1 MSATTKTKDRSHR
14 PAVSRG
20 GRKASGSDRGPSPEE
35 KLVADL
41 IALIEQG
48 TAPWRREW
56 QGHQGVHRNLLTG
69 HAYRGSNPLLLE
81 FGALLKGH
89 TLPLWLGGAQAKAKG
104 WFPRKGSSAVRI
116 IRPQLN
122 QRDQLDASGGVVL
135 SPEGE
140 TITTSWVSYKVV
152 PVFNAAD
159 LVGTSPEAQQTLEAA
174 IVSALHLAGPPATP
188 AARLEHAESVLE
200 AWSVSTV
207 FGGAIAC
214 YSPGADRIAMPLP
227 EAFSHREAYAATWA
241 HEQIHSTGHPSRL
254 ERPQTG
260 AMGSSAYA
268 KEELV
273 AELGAVIVCQRLQI
287 GSDFQNHAAYLAHWA
302 ELLREKPSVLFQVL
316 SAARQAADLIAP
328 EPTGA
333 AAADG
338 ITNPV
343 PMAQ

>member
-1 MSATTKTKDRSHR
+1 MTATTKVKTKAHR
-14 PAVSRG
+14 PTTSRG

-89 TLPLWLGGAQAKAKG
+89 TLPLWLGGAQAKAQG
-104 WFPRKGSSAVRI
+104 WFPRKGCSAVRI
-116 IRPQLN
+116 VRPQLN
-122 QRDQLDASGGVVL
+122 QREQVDSDGAPLRSA
-135 SPEGE
+135 EGE
-140 TITTSWVSYKVV
+140 PLTSCWVSYKIV

-159 LVGTSPEAQQTLEAA
+159 LTGTSPEAQQALEAA
-174 IVSALHLAGPPATP
+174 IASALHLAGPPPTP

-200 AWSVSTV
+200 AWPVSTI
-207 FGGAIAC
+207 FGGAMAC
-214 YSPGADRIAMPLP
+214 YSPAADLIAMPAP
-227 EAFSHREAYAATWA
+227 EAFSNREAYAATWA

-254 ERPQTG
+254 ERPQGG

-268 KEELV
+268 RE
-273 AELGAVIVCQRLQI
+273 ELGAVLVCQRLQI

-302 ELLREKPSVLFQVL
+302 ELLREKASVLFQVL

-333 AAADG
+333 AADG
-338 ITNPV
+338 VSSPE
-343 PMAQ
+343 PMAE

>member
-1 MSATTKTKDRSHR
+1 MSTATTSRAHR
-14 PAVSRG
+14 PANGRRS
-20 GRKASGSDRGPSPEE
+20 RKASAAERGPSPEE

-56 QGHQGVHRNLLTG
+56 QGHQGGHRNLLTG

-89 TLPLWLGGAQAKAKG
+89 TLPLWLGAAQAKAQG
-104 WFPRKGSSAVRI
+104 WFPRKGCSAVRI
-116 IRPQLN
+116 VRPQLN
-122 QRDQLDASGGVVL
+122 QREQVDSDGAPLRSA
-135 SPEGE
+135 EGE
-140 TITTSWVSYKVV
+140 TITSCWVSYKIV

-174 IVSALHLAGPPATP
+174 IASALHLAGPPATP

-200 AWSVSTV
+200 AWPVATV

-214 YSPGADRIAMPLP
+214 YNPAADRIAMPAP

-254 ERPQTG
+254 ERPQSG

-268 KEELV
+268 REELV

-328 EPTGA
+328 EPTPS
-333 AAADG
+333 AADE
-338 ITNPV
+338 ITGPD

>member
-1 MSATTKTKDRSHR
+1 MTSTTKTKAKSHR
-14 PAVSRG
+14 PSTSRG
-20 GRKASGSDRGPSPEE
+20 GRKASGSDRSPSPEE

-56 QGHQGVHRNLLTG
+56 QGHQGGHRNLLTG

-81 FGALLKGH
+81 FGSLLKGH
-89 TLPLWLGGAQAKAKG
+89 TLPLWLGGAQAKAEG

-116 IRPQLN
+116 VRPQLN
-122 QRDQLDASGGVVL
+122 QREQVDCDGAPLRSA
-135 SPEGE
+135 EGE
-140 TITTSWVSYKVV
+140 TITTSWVSYKIV

-159 LVGTSPEAQQTLEAA
+159 LTGTSPEAQQALEAA
-174 IVSALHLAGPPATP
+174 IAAALHLAGPPATP

-200 AWSVSTV
+200 AWPVPTV
-207 FGGAIAC
+207 FGGAMAC
-214 YSPGADRIAMPLP
+214 YSPAADRIAMPLP
-227 EAFSHREAYAATWA
+227 EAFSNREAYAATWA

-254 ERPQTG
+254 ERPQGG

-333 AAADG
+333 AADG
-338 ITNPV
+338 VSGPD
-343 PMAQ
+343 PMAP